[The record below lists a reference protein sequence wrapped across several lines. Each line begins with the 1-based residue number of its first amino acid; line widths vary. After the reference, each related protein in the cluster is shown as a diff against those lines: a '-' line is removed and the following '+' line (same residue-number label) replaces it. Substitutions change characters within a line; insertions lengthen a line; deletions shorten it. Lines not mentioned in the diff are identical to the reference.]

1 VPSRQEKNK
10 VYILGVSLA
19 IISVHTTWMCV
30 ENWPFAPYVMYSGLS
45 HLGQIMPERR
55 YRLYFV
61 KKDGSENSVRELSG
75 FYWTDHRLHHAMNL
89 LKKKN
94 ELSRCGE
101 LLSQIHVY
109 FDNHQAMKFKQFGN
123 ELNRR
128 KTYKLLSGFRVYL
141 ENIASKQIESG
152 PKKEFIC
159 ENLRS

>member
-1 VPSRQEKNK
+1 VPSIYEKIK
-10 VYILGVSLA
+10 VYTLGIVLSIVS
-19 IISVHTTWMCV
+19 IHSTWMFA
-30 ENWPFAPYVMYSGLS
+30 EIWPFAPYTMYSGLS
-45 HLGQIMPERR
+45 HKRQVMPERR

-61 KKDGSENSVRELSG
+61 NKDGTEKSVRELND
-75 FYWTDHRLHHAMNL
+75 FYWRDHQLHYAMNL